1 MPILKTLASSLEKEE
16 SVDIVTID
24 GEFNHPP
31 RAFEYNGFPTVYFA
45 KKFQKNEP
53 IRYKG
58 QRTEEALLEF
68 IKENSSERAL
78 TIDGVKQKGKK

>member
-1 MPILKTLASSLEKEE
+1 MPTLKTLARSLKDEE

-31 RAFEYNGFPTVYFA
+31 RAFEYEGFPTIYFA

-68 IKENSSERAL
+68 IKEHSSKRAL
-78 TIDGVKQKGKK
+78 TIDGVKQKGTK